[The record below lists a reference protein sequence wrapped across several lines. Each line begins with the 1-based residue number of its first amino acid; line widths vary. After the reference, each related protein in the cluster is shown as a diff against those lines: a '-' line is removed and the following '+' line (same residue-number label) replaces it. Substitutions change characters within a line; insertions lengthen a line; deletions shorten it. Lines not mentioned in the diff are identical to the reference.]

1 MLRWPFFSI
10 GEWELG
16 CQGRVAG
23 GGCAD
28 SILQFQLER
37 GDDGINRYR
46 KMKWRQ
52 QARLGS
58 MGRKRDTTQ

>member
-37 GDDGINRYR
+37 GDDGINRCW

-52 QARLGS
+52 
-58 MGRKRDTTQ
+58 